1 LSVLTRESLPSMVRE
16 DGIRMAL
23 SQQPIIRFSILSR

>member
-1 LSVLTRESLPSMVRE
+1 MVRE

-23 SQQPIIRFSILSR
+23 SRATVIRFPCTGRIGVI